1 MELDLNISILCLN
14 ETKLD
19 SSISD
24 DELKIYYYVF
34 VRRDHTRHGGG
45 ICKTGIKYKLV
56 RDLITDHIE
65 VLWLEIDLPK
75 FDPFLL
81 CSTYRPPNSYFK
93 YRDALFNNFQQ
104 AANLNPNLLILGDFN
119 ENILGGVEGTYVDYL
134 CSLLELKQ
142 LVKTAT
148 RVTLNSK
155 SLIDFILSSF

>member
-1 MELDLNISILCLN
+1 MNISILCLN

-24 DELKIYYYVF
+24 DELKIYNYVF
-34 VRRDHTRHGGG
+34 VRRDRTRHGGDIG
-45 ICKTGIKYKLV
+45 IYVKTCIKYKLV
-56 RDLITDHIE
+56 SDLITEDIE
-65 VLWLEIDLPK
+65 VLWLEINLPK

-81 CSTYRPPNSYFK
+81 CSKYRPPNSSVK
-93 YRDALFNNFQQ
+93 YRDALFDNFQQ

-134 CSLLELKQ
+134 CSLLDLKQ

-148 RVTLNSK
+148 
-155 SLIDFILSSF
+155 